1 MQASRLAESSVLF
14 SLKEL
19 RQLEHSRIDEERAA
33 VRDAELTQQRAR
45 EAAAREAEA
54 AIEARRRTEH
64 EAELAAAHAQAE
76 SERQLRLH
84 VEATEAAERARH
96 QAALD
101 QERLA
106 GELALRRAEVAKKRP
121 TWMLAVTACAVL
133 AGAALVWFAIDT
145 QQASQTADRERAVAI
160 ADKEK
165 AQADA
170 REAAAQM
177 VRIQGELDELDR
189 RVAKGVH
196 DIGIAADDAA
206 RDRVRQDML
215 AAERDRAALRAR
227 LDAAQRAAYD
237 KERKA
242 KVELGADC
250 VNSSVSKDCL
260 KKK

>member
-1 MQASRLAESSVLF
+1 MQAPRLAESSVLF

-19 RQLEHSRIDEERAA
+19 RQLELSRIDEERAA
-33 VRDAELTQQRAR
+33 VRDAELSQQRVR

-54 AIEARRRTEH
+54 AAEARRRAEH

-133 AGAALVWFAIDT
+133 AGAALVWFAIET
-145 QQASQTADRERAVAI
+145 QEASQAAERERAAAI

-165 AQADA
+165 AQAYA
-170 REAAAQM
+170 REATAQM
-177 VRIQGELDELDR
+177 ARFQAELAELDR

-206 RDRVRQDML
+206 RERVRQDML
-215 AAERDRAALRAR
+215 AAERDRAAVRAR
-227 LDAAQRAAYD
+227 LDAAQRVKD
-237 KERKA
+237 HLERTKPI
-242 KVELGADC
+242 ELGADC
-250 VNSSVSKDCL
+250 VNNSLSKECL